1 MGSQKK
7 MAKSSESYITS
18 SSEWAGLGSDRKRT
32 EQLFG
37 KQYRMKIVGNNSN
50 DIKRKF
56 KLISPLISV
65 SHIFYVKIQKEFVNF
80 YYLIKEKVQSAIKGN
95 GLREVSEMMSNQSTP
110 PHRIEKNNRPLLLP
124 HCLPAHRKGSSGE

>member
-1 MGSQKK
+1 MIREKGTFVSRFKVLFWYWQPMGSQKK

-65 SHIFYVKIQKEFVNF
+65 SHIFYLKIQKEFVNF
-80 YYLIKEKVQSAIKGN
+80 YTL
-95 GLREVSEMMSNQSTP
+95 
-110 PHRIEKNNRPLLLP
+110 
-124 HCLPAHRKGSSGE
+124 